1 MVRYLAG
8 RVLQSAAIVF
18 LVASLTF
25 VLLKLAPGDPIRA
38 GQEAA
43 AVPREVRDQLRRN
56 FGLDRPVH
64 VQYVRYVANLAS
76 GNLGYSFSEHR
87 PAAQA
92 IGERIPNTLTLGA
105 AALVV
110 TFLCGIGIGVLQSM
124 RFASRL
130 DYTLSAATLT
140 LYSVPVFWLG
150 VMLLALFG
158 EALQWLP
165 VGGAVDPVTH
175 SHLSFAGRL
184 WDRATHL
191 ALPAITL
198 GLVGAAGAARYQRAA
213 LLDVI
218 NQDFVRTARA
228 KGLRE
233 REVLLRHALRNTL
246 LPTITL
252 FGLSVPILLSG
263 AVLVETVFAWP
274 GLGKLAVDSIGRR
287 DYAVVTG
294 AAIIASAMVVLGNL
308 LADLLYRLADPRTR
322 VTA

>member
-1 MVRYLAG
+1 MARFLAA
-8 RVLQSAAIVF
+8 RVIQSAAIVF

-43 AVPREVRDQLRRN
+43 IVPREVRDQLRRN
-56 FGLDRPVH
+56 FGLDRPIH
-64 VQYVRYVANLAS
+64 VQYVRYVANLAR
-76 GNLGYSFSEHR
+76 GDFGYSFAEHR
-87 PAAQA
+87 PAARA
-92 IGERIPNTLTLGA
+92 IGDRIPNTLALGA
-105 AALVV
+105 AALAV
-110 TFLCGIGIGVLQSM
+110 TFLCGIAIGALQGM
-124 RFASRL
+124 RSASRT
-130 DYTLSAATLT
+130 DYALSVATLT

-150 VMLLALFG
+150 VMLLAIFG

-165 VGGAVDPVTH
+165 VGGAVDPVAYP
-175 SHLSFAGRL
+175 HLSLAGRL

-191 ALPAITL
+191 VLPALTL
-198 GLVGAAGAARYQRAA
+198 GLVGAAGTARYQRAA
-213 LLDVI
+213 LLEVI
-218 NQDFVRTARA
+218 GQDFVRTARA
-228 KGLRE
+228 KGLAE
-233 REVLLRHALRNTL
+233 RVVLLRHALRNAL

-252 FGLSVPILLSG
+252 FGLSVPIILSG
-263 AVLVETVFAWP
+263 TVLVETVFAWP

-322 VTA
+322 GEA